1 MKGKWFRSIRH
12 KLMLFVLA
20 VGAMLIGLVWLL
32 NVQLLEPTYVDMIET
47 ELTKMADTTAA
58 LIEKHGMIY
67 DAMGVNADFK
77 QELNDMLN
85 NQLSGKCIEII
96 TKDNLHLMGYEGM
109 HEHCL
114 LHPPGKSVSWF
125 GVASG
130 DYWSTP
136 AAISMRAQIL
146 AYSDNHF
153 TINSDRPGEEQMVIS
168 RSAGDYVVIVS
179 TGLERI
185 GQATVVLKRQMLW
198 VVLIVLLVS
207 IPGTYFFSRWF
218 TNPLSKLSRAAG
230 EMAKGN
236 YDVRVN
242 VKGHD
247 EIGVLAQEFNTM
259 AAEVARTAQ
268 LQRDLI
274 ANISHDLRTPL
285 TLIKGYAETV
295 RDLTGD
301 NPEKRGAQLGVI
313 VDEADRLSALVNSV
327 MELSKYSSGT
337 EKPNL
342 VSFDFAQL
350 AEEIAYKY
358 TDICEKNGYS
368 LQVETAQE
376 CPVLA
381 DADMMS
387 RVLHNLL
394 ANALHHVGADG
405 YIGLRVLKQGACVRV
420 EVADHGEGIP
430 PSDLPYIFDK
440 YYRTRASEGKI
451 GTGLGLSITKAILIS
466 HGYNFGVQSK
476 LGEGSVFWF
485 EAKSI

>member
-1 MKGKWFRSIRH
+1 
-12 KLMLFVLA
+12 
-20 VGAMLIGLVWLL
+20 
-32 NVQLLEPTYVDMIET
+32 
-47 ELTKMADTTAA
+47 
-58 LIEKHGMIY
+58 
-67 DAMGVNADFK
+67 
-77 QELNDMLN
+77 
-85 NQLSGKCIEII
+85 
-96 TKDNLHLMGYEGM
+96 
-109 HEHCL
+109 
-114 LHPPGKSVSWF
+114 
-125 GVASG
+125 
-130 DYWSTP
+130 
-136 AAISMRAQIL
+136 
-146 AYSDNHF
+146 
-153 TINSDRPGEEQMVIS
+153 
-168 RSAGDYVVIVS
+168 
-179 TGLERI
+179 
-185 GQATVVLKRQMLW
+185 LKRQMLW

-207 IPGTYFFSRWF
+207 IPGAYFFSRWF